1 MPYRAKQNDR
11 APKNV
16 LRHPLTRWSI
26 GGLAA
31 VAAVALAVS
40 VAVQAPQPAQAASR
54 ILDDTT
60 PDLITDSDTQ
70 SVELGVQFSSDVD
83 IVVTGLRFYKGPE
96 NTGEHTGTL
105 WNSSRQALARVTFTD
120 ETATGWQE
128 QLFDEP
134 VEVDAGTPLVA
145 SYLAPEGQYS
155 ADEGGFDAPV
165 SDGSVTF
172 PEGAGVY
179 SYRPGRFPTLNYEN
193 SNYYV
198 DIIYHPAQAAEPTV
212 PPQPS
217 APPADPT
224 TPPAEPTLPPPT
236 DNSTLDLPRE
246 AWWGGPSYYSQFAV
260 ANAAG
265 WDDASFFPISVF
277 FGKPEHAETLASLG
291 VNTYMG
297 AEHDGSDIDTITS
310 HGISVI
316 AQSEW
321 STRELAND
329 PLVVGWHVSDECDM
343 GLGECTGA
351 GDEWDNLALQKTLV
365 ADARAH
371 NDGRFLQAN
380 FGNGVLGT
388 YWATETM
395 DDQVGL
401 VDVSSVDK
409 YAYSSP
415 HVQDL
420 LPGSPTWPAGKN
432 PGTAGA
438 YGWLQDQMESF
449 MSPAASKP
457 NWVFVETAMPYLTE
471 PEARSIDGSQ
481 IEGAVWNGIIH
492 GASGIAYF
500 QHNNSGCG
508 NYSLVECGTELQ
520 NTVKAVDA
528 EVRSLA
534 PVINT
539 QSYVYKFGPQLE
551 TALKTYDGSAYIF
564 AMTDGSTG
572 DRTFTLPGGLTGNVE
587 VVGEGR
593 TIAVSNGSFTDSFAS
608 ESTHHIYRIA
618 LG

>member
-1 MPYRAKQNDR
+1 MKYRAKN
-11 APKNV
+11 NV
-16 LRHPLTRWSI
+16 LRNPIARWSL
-26 GGLAA
+26 GA
-31 VAAVALAVS
+31 VAAAAVVALALSTV
-40 VAVQAPQPAQAASR
+40 VQVPQAAQASSA
-54 ILDDTT
+54 ILDDST
-60 PDLITDSDTQ
+60 PGLVTDSDTQ
-70 SVELGVQFSSDVD
+70 SVELGVRFTSNVD

-96 NTGEHTGTL
+96 NDGEHTGTL
-105 WNSSRQALARVTFTD
+105 WSSSRKALSRLTFD
-120 ETATGWQE
+120 NETENGWQE
-128 QLFDEP
+128 ASFDEP
-134 VEVDAGTPLVA
+134 IPVDAGTTLVA

-155 ADEGGFDAPV
+155 ADTGGFDEAIT
-165 SDGSVTF
+165 DGAVTF

-179 SYRPGRFPTLNYEN
+179 SYRPGRYPAQNFEN

-198 DIIYHPAQAAEPTV
+198 DILYTTAPTDEPTTAPEEPTPPPAEPTV
-212 PPQPS
+212 PP
-217 APPADPT
+217 T
-224 TPPAEPTLPPPT
+224 TPTNPPPT
-236 DNSTLDLPRE
+236 DDSVLDLPRE
-246 AWWGGPSYYSQFAV
+246 AWWGGPSYYSQFDV

-265 WDDASFFPISVF
+265 WDDPSFFPISVF
-277 FGKPEHAETLASLG
+277 FGKPEQAPTLASLG

-310 HGISVI
+310 QGISVI
-316 AQSEW
+316 AQDEW
-321 STRELAND
+321 STRELGDD

-343 GLGECTGA
+343 GLGGCTGA
-351 GDEWDNLALQKTLV
+351 GDEYDNLALQKQFV
-365 ADARAH
+365 AAARAH
-371 NDGRFLQAN
+371 NDGRFVQAN

-432 PGTAGA
+432 PASAGA
-438 YGWLQDQMESF
+438 YGWLQDQMERF

-471 PEARSIDGSQ
+471 PEARSIDGNQ

-500 QHNNSGCG
+500 QHNNNGCG
-508 NYSLVECGTELQ
+508 NYSLVDCGTTIQ
-520 NTVKAVDA
+520 KKVKAVDA
-528 EVRSLA
+528 QVKSLA

-539 QSYVYKFGPQLE
+539 QSYVWNFGPKLE
-551 TALKTYDGSAYIF
+551 TSLKTYNGSAYVF

-572 DRTFTLPGGLTGNVE
+572 SRTFTLPAGVTGDVE
-587 VVGEGR
+587 VVGEAR
-593 TIAVSNGSFTDSFAS
+593 TIAVTDGTFTDSFAS
-608 ESTHHIYRIA
+608 EFTHHIYRIA